1 MSGYPTA
8 VASTVVALCPACGA
22 MGRGFATTPT
32 GRTNALCR
40 RCSSLERHRF
50 LTVLM
55 QAVVAERPPVGLVID
70 VAPSRQ
76 VSPLI
81 RELRPEGYLSM
92 DFDPA
97 ADGRLVDVVASLTH
111 IPAPDRS
118 TSLLVCYHVL
128 EHVPDDRRAMREIAR
143 VLSDDGVAL
152 LQVPW
157 RNRPTD
163 EDPSA
168 SAEERLARFGQADHV
183 RWYGHDFV
191 MRLEESG
198 LRVQELAPQE
208 VLPERITTMF
218 GIIPAERVWLCTR
231 AGAPALDLDAVRRRV
246 PDALGEVFVRVI
258 EAAAWGLSVN
268 GMNDAD
274 RWEAEAERWKRRY
287 LDLRNKL
294 PVRAMVAVRR
304 PFVRGRGQ

>member
-1 MSGYPTA
+1 
-8 VASTVVALCPACGA
+8 

-32 GRTNALCR
+32 GRVNALCR

-55 QAVVAERPPVGLVID
+55 QAVVAERPPQQLVID

-92 DFDPA
+92 DFDPD
-97 ADGRLVDVVASLTH
+97 ADGRLVDVVASLTD
-111 IPAPDRS
+111 IPVADSS

-128 EHVPDDRRAMREIAR
+128 EHVPDDRKAMREIAR
-143 VLSDDGVAL
+143 VLRADGVAL

-157 RNRPTD
+157 RNLPTD

-168 SAEERLARFGQADHV
+168 GPEERLARFGQADHV
-183 RWYGHDFV
+183 RFYGHDFV
-191 MRLEESG
+191 SRLEESG
-198 LRVQELAPQE
+198 LRVQEIVPRD
-208 VLPERITTMF
+208 VLPESITTLL
-218 GIIPAERVWLCTR
+218 GIIPAERVWICTR
-231 AGAPALDLDAVRRRV
+231 ADSEPVDLDALRLRV
-246 PDALGEVFVRVI
+246 PDALGGVIARAI
-258 EAAAWGLSVN
+258 EAAGTGGTVN

-274 RWEAEAERWKRRY
+274 RWEAEAIRWKTRY
-287 LDLRNKL
+287 ETLRGRL
-294 PVRAMVAVRR
+294 PVRVMIAARH
-304 PFVRGRGQ
+304 PFARGRGR